1 MARARL
7 ALRVALRCIKRL
19 PYGTGQGRYRP
30 CWRQHLPAGH
40 PASGRTPSKACSRPS
55 GVQSCYTRLPGPTYL
70 AVFGLLQRTGHH
82 PAWVM
87 AFMRPPARRPRPARA
102 PRPARRPSAA
112 PASWLARYDGCTRC
126 HRGRL
131 TVTAAYPRGPEETS
145 GCHSAGAGRAVEG
158 GAAVAGSLAWLT
170 ISPHILNK
178 YSKYVMIWDT
188 LYTSSATKARA
199 FAGSLPIPLL
209 CSWL

>member
-1 MARARL
+1 MLATVAVVALGGRVVARARL

-82 PAWVM
+82 PAWVT

-131 TVTAAYPRGPEETS
+131 TVTAAYPRGDQPGQRLS
-145 GCHSAGAGRAVEG
+145 LSRRGARWRA
-158 GAAVAGSLAWLT
+158 
-170 ISPHILNK
+170 
-178 YSKYVMIWDT
+178 
-188 LYTSSATKARA
+188 ARQLRA
-199 FAGSLPIPLL
+199 P
-209 CSWL
+209 